1 MTCRA
6 NDTMSMPYS
15 YGILVMPFLLEYISF
30 LLAAPAGMQVNF
42 LVLFRIYSQVRL
54 YEVSATEPTVVHNGS
69 HRFVLMVISVVN
81 YACLIPGIIID
92 M

>member
-1 MTCRA
+1 
-6 NDTMSMPYS
+6 
-15 YGILVMPFLLEYISF
+15 
-30 LLAAPAGMQVNF
+30 MQVKF

-54 YEVSATEPTVVHNGS
+54 YKVSATEPTIVHNGS
-69 HRFVLMVISVVN
+69 HHFVLMVISVVN